1 MSFYI
6 DRNNK
11 RFNPYA
17 TYTVLGVVYEK
28 GDILKFPEA
37 IAYLGIEE
45 VQEPDPPDEYKTN
58 PEYYFRTEQE
68 TFPYVIYTRKSEE
81 QIRQAFVSKLPVL
94 TPWQMRK
101 ALRAAG
107 LMSAVKTA
115 MQAADEEVKEAW
127 EFAQEFRRDNEL
139 VCSVAAA
146 LGKTEED
153 LDNLWILGGSL

>member
-6 DRNNK
+6 DKNKK

-17 TYTVLGVVYEK
+17 THVVNDVVYER
-28 GDILKFPEA
+28 GNILKFPEA
-37 IAYLGIEE
+37 MAHLGIKEI
-45 VQEPDPPDEYKTN
+45 QEPPV
-58 PEYYFRTEQE
+58 PEDYTSDTYSRTEQDDE
-68 TFPYVIYTRKSEE
+68 PYVVYERKSEE
-81 QIRQAFVSKLPVL
+81 QIRKAFVSKLPAL

-146 LGKTEED
+146 LGKTEDD